1 MADVVV
7 EEGWGDDSSMA
18 DTETAQASETPPDAP
33 ETDAD
38 GTGEGDGG
46 ADAAADSGGAGDEA
60 DEVESAGSEP
70 EPKAKAAPKEE
81 PKPDEDESKAEPKK
95 PLSKEELAK
104 TIAEIEDRDDLPEDT
119 KREFIALTKRRQQLR
134 QMREEAL
141 TAHEPVIRQAQQERD
156 FYKQQV
162 TEQQAL
168 IGQAE
173 KLVKALREDP
183 RQLLQANG
191 WDLLALANLE
201 SDGKVPESVAA
212 RLAKDRE
219 AEQQAQRQREAE
231 ALKQRD
237 QELANLRIQT
247 ARMQIL
253 QHAGPLANEE
263 MSASPESYQRVALM
277 EPAKRDAQLA
287 EIVLDHMI
295 RTGTELDISDALGK
309 LEVRLSEFIS
319 DRELKARQARP
330 EQKKPE
336 KKPEPKLPT
345 PRAVERRPQVDE
357 WADTGS
363 DEADYFRQLAAKHF

>member
-60 DEVESAGSEP
+60 DEVESEESVPA
-70 EPKAKAAPKEE
+70 PKAKAEPKADEEE
-81 PKPDEDESKAEPKK
+81 PKPEPKK

-104 TIAEIEDRDDLPEDT
+104 TIAEIEDRDDIPEDM
-119 KREFIALTKRRQQLR
+119 KREFIALTKRRQQVR

-141 TAHEPVIRQAQQERD
+141 AAHEPVIRQAQQERD
-156 FYKQQV
+156 YYKQQA

-183 RQLLQANG
+183 RALLQANG

-219 AEQQAQRQREAE
+219 AEQQAQRQRESE
-231 ALKQRD
+231 ELKRRD
-237 QELANLRIQT
+237 QEIANLRIQT
-247 ARMQIL
+247 ARAQIL
-253 QHAGPLANEE
+253 SAAGPLANEE
-263 MSASPESYQRVALM
+263 MTASPESYQRVALM

-287 EIVLDHMI
+287 DIVLDHMI